1 MEEYNNENKLNEKTS
16 SDSTKVDGRLA
27 LTVDWDKYAN
37 YLDNSDLAE
46 SEKREFLEALWS
58 IVVNFV
64 DLGFQINPVQQVC
77 GQELQISKLPKTSPD
92 DVLKWKDH
100 KSQNAFSKAV
110 GHRRNGSIARPSE
123 RKPT

>member
-1 MEEYNNENKLNEKTS
+1 MEEHNNANKLGGNTS
-16 SDSTKVDGRLA
+16 SDSTEGSSRLA

-77 GQELQISKLPKTSPD
+77 GQELQISKLPKPSPD
-92 DVLKWKDH
+92 DVLKLKDH
-100 KSQNAFSKAV
+100 KSQNAFSEAV
-110 GHRRNGSIARPSE
+110 GHRRNDSIARPSE